1 MLLEIIML
9 KLETVTID
17 TENGPVVINK
27 SDYSE
32 KVHVLV
38 GGKKKPV
45 KKKVAAKKS
54 VKNS

>member
-27 SDYSE
+27 SDYDA

-38 GGKKKPV
+38 GEKKKPV

>member
-1 MLLEIIML
+1 MLLEMIML

-27 SDYSE
+27 SDYDE
-32 KVHVLV
+32 KAHVLI
-38 GGKKKPV
+38 GEKKKPV
-45 KKKVAAKKS
+45 KKKVVKKKS

>member
-1 MLLEIIML
+1 MLLEMIML

-27 SDYSE
+27 SDYDA

-38 GGKKKPV
+38 GEKKKPV